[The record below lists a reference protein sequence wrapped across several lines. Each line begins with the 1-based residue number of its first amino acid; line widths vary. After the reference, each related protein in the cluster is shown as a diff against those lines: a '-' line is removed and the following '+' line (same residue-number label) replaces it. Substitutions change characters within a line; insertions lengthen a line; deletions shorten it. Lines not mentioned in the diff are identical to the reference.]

1 MENLIVDI
9 ILLIIYISG
18 LIYSIKIMINR
29 VGLWFMCPVVF
40 PIILFFSLF
49 SWITVLFLKL
59 FNEDD

>member
-1 MENLIVDI
+1 MENLIVNI

-40 PIILFFSLF
+40 SNYLIF
-49 SWITVLFLKL
+49 
-59 FNEDD
+59 